1 MKSLIKI
8 TLIFFLFLKLSH
20 GIKKVRYR
28 KISGRTGG
36 GRSQNDLYGFLNRIS
51 PPRDVATLFDLAE
64 YEDDYVPVTPSYTT
78 PRPPTTTTRCPNKFY
93 TVFEKHRKSLI
104 QHCERSELRLQFEG
118 TKTLIWIFAL
128 KTKLLESKIFEFS
141 RLQNRDFKIAGKL
154 SENCGKNWAKI
165 VENWTKFV
173 GKLKKLRQNWAKI
186 VAKLSKNWKLRKI
199 PKLTWTPCRTSTTP
213 RPRII
218 TTEKPLKDH
227 CLNPRGPNAY
237 SLDCH
242 KFVNCWDS
250 TVILQSCHPS
260 NLVFNPST
268 GQCDWGYK
276 PAMKALC
283 DQAQQLRVI
292 THYSKSQ

>member
-1 MKSLIKI
+1 MIEKKNNSIIITMKSLIKI

-118 TKTLIWIFAL
+118 TKTLI
-128 KTKLLESKIFEFS
+128 
-141 RLQNRDFKIAGKL
+141 
-154 SENCGKNWAKI
+154 
-165 VENWTKFV
+165 
-173 GKLKKLRQNWAKI
+173 
-186 VAKLSKNWKLRKI
+186 
-199 PKLTWTPCRTSTTP
+199 
-213 RPRII
+213 
-218 TTEKPLKDH
+218 
-227 CLNPRGPNAY
+227 
-237 SLDCH
+237 
-242 KFVNCWDS
+242 
-250 TVILQSCHPS
+250 
-260 NLVFNPST
+260 
-268 GQCDWGYK
+268 
-276 PAMKALC
+276 
-283 DQAQQLRVI
+283 
-292 THYSKSQ
+292 

>member
-1 MKSLIKI
+1 MN
-8 TLIFFLFLKLSH
+8 F
-20 GIKKVRYR
+20 R
-28 KISGRTGG
+28 
-36 GRSQNDLYGFLNRIS
+36 
-51 PPRDVATLFDLAE
+51 A
-64 YEDDYVPVTPSYTT
+64 
-78 PRPPTTTTRCPNKFY
+78 
-93 TVFEKHRKSLI
+93 
-104 QHCERSELRLQFEG
+104 
-118 TKTLIWIFAL
+118 
-128 KTKLLESKIFEFS
+128 
-141 RLQNRDFKIAGKL
+141 FKIATSKL
-154 SENCGKNWAKI
+154 SENWAKI
-165 VENWTKFV
+165 AKKIGRKLLKIEQNLWGNW
-173 GKLKKLRQNWAKI
+173 KKLRQNWAKI

-227 CLNPRGPNAY
+227 CLNPRGQNAY

-292 THYSKSQ
+292 IFSAKIQ